1 MKHECHRGL
10 YLGVLIDS
18 HLNFSFHIN
27 SIATKL
33 TRSIGMLAKIR
44 HYVTKDTLRS
54 ICFGIFSSILQY
66 GSQIWGQIK
75 SKHFNRLVIL
85 QNKAVKVLNFAN
97 FRDTVS
103 PQYKTSKI
111 LKLSDSIRLQNVMYV
126 LEDIKGI
133 LPPSLQN
140 TFILSTTAH
149 TYKTRSSIQHKI
161 KIPTVKTTV

>member
-1 MKHECHRGL
+1 MLK

-27 SIATKL
+27 SISTKL
-33 TRSIGMLAKIR
+33 SRSIGMITRIR

-54 ICFGIFSSILQY
+54 IYFGIFSSILTY

-75 SKHFNRLVIL
+75 SKYFNRLVTL
-85 QNKAVKVLNFAN
+85 QNKVKGLNFAN

-103 PQYKTSKI
+103 PLYKTSKI
-111 LKLSDSIRLQNVMYV
+111 KIKNDSIRLQNFMYV
-126 LEDIKGI
+126 LDDIKGI

-140 TFILSTTAH
+140 
-149 TYKTRSSIQHKI
+149 
-161 KIPTVKTTV
+161 

>member
-1 MKHECHRGL
+1 MNGKRLHPSK
-10 YLGVLIDS
+10 YV
-18 HLNFSFHIN
+18 NFSFHIN

-54 ICFGIFSSILQY
+54 IYFGIFSSILTY

-75 SKHFNRLVIL
+75 SKHFNRLVTL

-103 PQYKTSKI
+103 PLYKTSKI
-111 LKLSDSIRLQNVMYV
+111 FKLSDSIRLQNFMYV
-126 LEDIKGI
+126 LEDIRNIAPIITKYI
-133 LPPSLQN
+133 YIIFNCPYLQD
-140 TFILSTTAH
+140 T
-149 TYKTRSSIQHKI
+149 
-161 KIPTVKTTV
+161 